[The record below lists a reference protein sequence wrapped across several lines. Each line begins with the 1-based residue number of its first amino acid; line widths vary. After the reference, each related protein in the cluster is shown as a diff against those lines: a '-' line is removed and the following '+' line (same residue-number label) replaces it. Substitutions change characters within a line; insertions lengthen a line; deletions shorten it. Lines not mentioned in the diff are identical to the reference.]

1 MTRQMIE
8 CNRKDLDMMY
18 DSVTYRVPHGVHP
31 MDEAFRDPSDPSKA
45 HPLSTV
51 LSWHAVHKFSE
62 IRNRDG
68 SKTWFVK
75 TYSAE
80 VPSPTDEAL
89 ARMAEGNVPE
99 DYTNPDPVLESMRRL
114 RVSS

>member
-31 MDEAFRDPSDPSKA
+31 MDEAFRDPADPSKA

-62 IRNRDG
+62 VRNRDG
-68 SKTWFVK
+68 SRTWFVR
-75 TYSAE
+75 TFSAE
-80 VPSPTDEAL
+80 VPSLTDAALEA
-89 ARMAEGNVPE
+89 MAEGRAPE
-99 DYTNPDPVLESMRRL
+99 GYIETDPVLASLRGMR
-114 RVSS
+114 